1 MADLVRLPGPQPESG
16 NGNCEPHAAAGV
28 AVVDE
33 DEAELGAQNGDLLQR
48 PQRRVVSDHH
58 EQDEWGAL
66 SMDLVVQLLAVR
78 ADGSRSRDGLTFR
91 GHGFLVQSGGRAVH
105 ESSSGLPR

>member
-33 DEAELGAQNGDLLQR
+33 DEAELGVAGGGQSGAVLGGLEHGHHRHVVHGLR
-48 PQRRVVSDHH
+48 PRRVI
-58 EQDEWGAL
+58 
-66 SMDLVVQLLAVR
+66 
-78 ADGSRSRDGLTFR
+78 
-91 GHGFLVQSGGRAVH
+91 
-105 ESSSGLPR
+105 